1 MSEWLAET
9 GTDAAL
15 ISLPAN
21 VLYLSG
27 FTGEGH
33 LVLTGDDG
41 AVCTDSR
48 FELQAKEEAS
58 DLETII
64 NANGQLASVSELLD
78 SHGISALA
86 FEEHAITYAQF
97 RQLAEDAG
105 AENLRPVKDVV
116 EKQRLVKGTEEIDAI
131 REAARITSQSL
142 TELLSE
148 LEPGPTERE
157 VAFELDRRMV
167 MNGADGT
174 AFDTI
179 VASGPSAAC
188 PHARPGN
195 RRLADGEMLKI
206 DVGCRLN
213 GYCADMTRTV
223 FFGEPTKKFV
233 AVYNTVLDA
242 QQAALDGLRAG
253 VSCGELDGVARGVIE
268 AGGFGEY
275 FTHSLGH
282 GVGLEVHEAP
292 RVSAR
297 SDETLEAGMVVTVEP
312 GIYIEHWG
320 GVRIEDLVVVT
331 EDGCEVLTE
340 TPKMRY

>member
-1 MSEWLAET
+1 MSEWLTEK
-9 GTDAAL
+9 GTDTVL

-33 LVLTGDDG
+33 LVLTEDSG

-48 FELQAKEEAS
+48 YELQAKEETS
-58 DLETII
+58 GLETII
-64 NANGQLASVSELLD
+64 NTNGQLASVSEFLD
-78 SHGISALA
+78 AHGVSLLA
-86 FEEHAITYAQF
+86 FEEDAITYAQF
-97 RQLAEDAG
+97 RQLEEQANLED
-105 AENLRPVKDVV
+105 LKPVKGAV
-116 EKQRLVKGTEEIDAI
+116 EELRIVKEADEIEAI
-131 REAARITSQSL
+131 REAARITAHSL
-142 TELLSE
+142 TELLAE
-148 LEPGPTERE
+148 LKPGPTERQ

-167 MNGADGT
+167 MNGADGA

-188 PHARPGN
+188 PHGRPGN
-195 RRLADGEMLKI
+195 RRLAEGEMLKI

-223 FFGEPTKKFV
+223 FFGEPTEKFV
-233 AVYNTVLDA
+233 EVYNAVLDA
-242 QQAALDGLRAG
+242 QEAGLAGVRAG
-253 VSCGELDGVARGVIE
+253 VSCVELDGIARAIIEE
-268 AGGFGEY
+268 AGFGDC

-297 SDETLEAGMVVTVEP
+297 SDETLAAGMVVTVEP
-312 GIYIEHWG
+312 GIYIKDWG

-340 TPKMRY
+340 TPKVRY